1 MTLGSR
7 RLCICLLAALV
18 VVGGATPT
26 TDLKFQKAVEAAESA
41 AEMTKEPFGEKN
53 LQAAARFLS
62 SKLRDD
68 IHSGD
73 SKVFFETLDTDSDKS
88 LTLEEMKIVQQHAAE
103 LAEQET
109 GQGFYK
115 MMHRLVHENS
125 PKGVHGELF
134 AHLDKDNDGVVTH
147 AEFHGDL

>member
-1 MTLGSR
+1 MASGR
-7 RLCICLLAALV
+7 LLALLLSCLV
-18 VVGGATPT
+18 AVASSTPT
-26 TDLKFQKAVEAAESA
+26 TDLKFQKAVEAAEKSND
-41 AEMTKEPFGEKN
+41 MTKEPFGEKN

-68 IHSGD
+68 IHKGD
-73 SKVFFETLDTDSDKS
+73 TKVFFETLDSDNDLSIS
-88 LTLEEMKIVQQHAAE
+88 LDEMKVVQGHAAD
-103 LAEQET
+103 LAEKDST
-109 GQGFYK
+109 QGFYK

-134 AHLDKDNDGVVTH
+134 AHLDKDGDGLISH